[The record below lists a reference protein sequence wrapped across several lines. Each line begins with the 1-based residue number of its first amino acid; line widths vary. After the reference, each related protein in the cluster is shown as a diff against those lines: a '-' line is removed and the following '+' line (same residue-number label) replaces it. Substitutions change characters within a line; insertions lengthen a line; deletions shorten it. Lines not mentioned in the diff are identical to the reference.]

1 MQHGMESIKLAA
13 GETLNRR
20 AGFSRKLTQA
30 AAFTCKAFTPSDPS
44 KQNTWRDFQF
54 NVDGDNLVCDVYWAQ
69 ILQMTR
75 P

>member
-1 MQHGMESIKLAA
+1 MLLALVGVQHGLEGIKLAA

-44 KQNTWRDFQF
+44 QHMKRFP
-54 NVDGDNLVCDVYWAQ
+54 
-69 ILQMTR
+69 I
-75 P
+75 

>member
-1 MQHGMESIKLAA
+1 MFVALVGVQLGLESIKLAS

-44 KQNTWRDFQF
+44 KQNT
-54 NVDGDNLVCDVYWAQ
+54 
-69 ILQMTR
+69 
-75 P
+75 